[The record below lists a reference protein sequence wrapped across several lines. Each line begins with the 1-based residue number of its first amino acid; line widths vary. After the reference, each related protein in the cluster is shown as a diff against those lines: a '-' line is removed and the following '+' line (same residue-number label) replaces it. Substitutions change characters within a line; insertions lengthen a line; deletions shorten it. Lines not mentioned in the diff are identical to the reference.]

1 MDVAE
6 ALRSRYTCRDFK
18 PTPLLKGVILEI
30 LDAANRAPSWA
41 DTQPWEIYVAGGESL
56 ERLRQGY
63 LERFAKG
70 EPPRPDIPAPTQWPV
85 TLKQRMDELLDL
97 HKKEA
102 QAVSGN
108 ALDSQAY
115 LMRQMRFFNAPA
127 VVYICMDKS
136 LTPWSVFD
144 LGLFTQGLLLAAKE
158 KGLDTAPAYRLVA
171 YPDLLRQE
179 MGIPADLSVVF
190 GVALGYGVERSP
202 THGFDSPRRHIRD
215 VARFK
220 GFGDPHHPA

>member
-1 MDVAE
+1 MDVTE
-6 ALRSRYTCRDFK
+6 ALRSRFTCRDFK
-18 PTPLLKGVILEI
+18 PTPVLKGVILEI

-41 DTQPWEIYVAGGESL
+41 DTQPWEVFVAAGEAL
-56 ERLRQGY
+56 ERLRKSY

-70 EPPRPDIPAPTQWPV
+70 EPPHPDLPSPTVWPPH
-85 TLKQRMDELLDL
+85 LKQRMDELLDL

-102 QAVSGN
+102 QAMSGN

-115 LMRQMRFFNAPA
+115 LVRQMKFFNAPA

-136 LTPWSVFD
+136 LTPWSIFD
-144 LGLFTQGLLLAAKE
+144 LGLFTQSLLLAAKE

-171 YPDLLRQE
+171 YPDLIRQE
-179 MGIPADLSVVF
+179 MEISAELSVVF
-190 GVALGYGVERSP
+190 GVALGYGVEKSE

-220 GFGDPHHPA
+220 GF